1 MIAAVMVILAVSV
14 FSIGAVGRI
23 VNGGETTVV
32 RGQAFAVGEQSTRS
46 RSGAVTLD
54 DLAANKLV
62 AEGAPA
68 PRVDCPLPAV
78 DTTEPGLLA
87 FYQAA
92 LTCLNATWQP
102 VLVARGLPFTVP
114 RVTVTEW
121 SSARCGFTPDE
132 DEALAFYCPG
142 DRMIA
147 MPRDR
152 MVRTADDNAGYHLA
166 VLAHEYGHHLQLL
179 SGLLE
184 DAALLEADL
193 DEAGAA
199 EVSRRAELQANCL
212 AGVFLAAAALTPELV
227 DDADSSFAD
236 TISSDSHG
244 SAKNQVHWAA
254 AGKQTTAP
262 AACDTWSAPDHE
274 VD

>member
-1 MIAAVMVILAVSV
+1 MVILAVSV
-14 FSIGAVGRI
+14 FSIGAAGRI
-23 VNGGETTVV
+23 INGGKTTVV
-32 RGQAFAVGEQSTRS
+32 YGQAFAVGERSARS
-46 RSGAVTLD
+46 RPGAVTLD
-54 DLAANKLV
+54 DLAANKLM

-68 PRVDCPLPAV
+68 PRGDCPLPAI

-92 LTCLNATWQP
+92 LACLDATWRP
-102 VLVARGLPFTVP
+102 VLAARGVPFTVP

-121 SSARCGFTPDE
+121 SSTRCGFTPAE

-147 MPRDR
+147 MPHSR
-152 MVRTADDNAGYHLA
+152 MIRTADDNAGYHLA

-179 SGLLE
+179 SGILE
-184 DAALLEADL
+184 DAALLEFDL

-212 AGVFLAAAALTPELV
+212 AGVFLAAARLAPNLV

-236 TISSDSHG
+236 TTSSDSHG
-244 SAKNQVHWAA
+244 SAENQVHWAA
-254 AGKQTTAP
+254 AGKRSATP
-262 AACDTWSAPDHE
+262 AGCDTWSAPDHE
-274 VD
+274 VS